1 MFLTICRHQFGW
13 ISERGGKLF
22 KFASERRGYPERGG
36 SPQKRGGSQGG
47 VGRGGVPTLQETEQS
62 YSTPNHAIANAY
74 SLKHPSA

>member
-13 ISERGGKLF
+13 ISERGENF

-36 SPQKRGGSQGG
+36 YLRKGE
-47 VGRGGVPTLQETEQS
+47 VPTLQETMQS
-62 YSTPNHAIANAY
+62 YCTPNHAIANAY